1 LALRKGKRRRRP
13 AAKNSKKPEDL
24 AMPDPDNTLL
34 HRLRHWAERNEEPAF
49 AIAMAGVA
57 ALFIIGIVSAFN
69 LAATDVAEGPTTPP
83 ATMASRQPAE
93 TTGAGGAER
102 PRPPA
107 HDPREDE
114 QMERRR

>member
-1 LALRKGKRRRRP
+1 
-13 AAKNSKKPEDL
+13 
-24 AMPDPDNTLL
+24 MPHHDDNML
-34 HRLRHWAERNEEPAF
+34 HRARLWAERNEEPVF

-69 LAATDVAEGPTTPP
+69 LAATDVAERPVTPP
-83 ATMASRQPAE
+83 VVTAGRAPAE
-93 TTGAGGAER
+93 TTGFGGGAER

-114 QMERRR
+114 QMERPPR

>member
-1 LALRKGKRRRRP
+1 MA
-13 AAKNSKKPEDL
+13 DL
-24 AMPDPDNTLL
+24 NDTTF

-49 AIAMAGVA
+49 AIAMATVA

-69 LAATDVAEGPTTPP
+69 LAATDVAEGPATPP
-83 ATMASRQPAE
+83 AVTASRAPVE
-93 TTGAGGAER
+93 TTGAGGGRAGSAER

-114 QMERRR
+114 QMERPPR

>member
-1 LALRKGKRRRRP
+1 MSEMF
-13 AAKNSKKPEDL
+13 N
-24 AMPDPDNTLL
+24 
-34 HRLRHWAERNEEPAF
+34 RLRLWAERNEEPVF

-83 ATMASRQPAE
+83 AVTAGRAPAE
-93 TTGAGGAER
+93 TTGFGGSADR

-114 QMERRR
+114 QMERPRR

>member
-1 LALRKGKRRRRP
+1 
-13 AAKNSKKPEDL
+13 
-24 AMPDPDNTLL
+24 MPDRDNNIL
-34 HRLRHWAERNEEPAF
+34 HRLRRWAERNEEPAF

-83 ATMASRQPAE
+83 AVTASRPSVE
-93 TTGAGGAER
+93 TTGAGGSAER

-107 HDPREDE
+107 QDPREDE
-114 QMERRR
+114 QMERPR